1 MPIVSIELIERHI
14 AGSPLLRKVYEL
26 LENDVEVQELLR
38 MSNVM
43 TVTRLKYNDHGVVHS
58 RIVSGAALEIFDIL
72 VGKGITPSCIR
83 DKISS
88 SLEDAKVIVLM
99 AAYLHDIGNAIHRT
113 NHEMLGAILAKD
125 IIHRILRETIRGPVK
140 KIIALRQEI
149 MQAIYAT
156 EYNVR
161 SLTVEG
167 GIVKIADGTD
177 MSMGRA
183 RVPYKL
189 GKLDMHAMSALSI
202 RSVEIGEGDDR
213 PLRITIDME
222 NMAGLFQVEEVLMPK
237 IYTSSIENYVEI
249 WLRVND
255 RFYKYYPL
263 K

>member
-1 MPIVSIELIERHI
+1 MSIVSVELIEKHI
-14 AGSPLLRKVYEL
+14 SSSPILEKIYRL
-26 LENDVEVQELLR
+26 LEEDIEVQELLR

-72 VGKGITPSCIR
+72 TGKGIVPSSIR

-88 SLEDAKVIVLM
+88 SMEEAKIIVLM
-99 AAYLHDIGNAIHRT
+99 AAYLHDIGNSIHRT
-113 NHEMLGAILAKD
+113 NHEMLGALLAKD
-125 IIHRILRETIRGPVK
+125 IIHRILKEAIRGPLK

-156 EYNVR
+156 EYNVK

-202 RSVEIGEGDDR
+202 KSVEIDSGETR
-213 PLRITIDME
+213 PLKITINME

-237 IYTSSIENYVEI
+237 IYTSSIENHVEI

-255 RFYKYYPL
+255 RYYRYYPI
-263 K
+263 